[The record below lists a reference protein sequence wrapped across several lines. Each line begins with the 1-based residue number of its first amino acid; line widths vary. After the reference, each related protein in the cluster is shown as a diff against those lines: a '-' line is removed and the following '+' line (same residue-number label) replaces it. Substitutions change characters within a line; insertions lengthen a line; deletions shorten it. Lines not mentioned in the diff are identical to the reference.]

1 MPRRNGN
8 ATKGGRPKRNKHKR
22 KPGLPRNTRL
32 HQNARITGERGT
44 PQHGAAPGLH
54 RVADERDEAAMKR
67 FSRNNRSD
75 THTRRTIGSNQQN
88 RNGG

>member
-32 HQNARITGERGT
+32 HQNARITGER
-44 PQHGAAPGLH
+44 AA
-54 RVADERDEAAMKR
+54 
-67 FSRNNRSD
+67 
-75 THTRRTIGSNQQN
+75 
-88 RNGG
+88 